1 MLWHLQTHWLT
12 FSQINFSSTGR
23 LFEREKFV
31 NVSKQR
37 NSLTLIEN
45 DSQFDREILS
55 VWQRNTLSLT
65 EKYYQFDKEILSVW
79 QKYYQFDREILSV
92 WQRNIISLT
101 EKYSQFNREILSVW
115 QRNIIS
121 LPKKYY
127 QFDREIIS
135 YVSKDRYFSPSTGKY
150 LNRRCLMLS
159 RFCIFVRQVFFV
171 CRVPV
176 NSKQSDGRWKMVDE
190 ISNY

>member
-55 VWQRNTLSLT
+55 VWQRNIISLT
-65 EKYYQFDKEILSVW
+65 
-79 QKYYQFDREILSV
+79 EILSV

-101 EKYSQFNREILSVW
+101 EKYSQFDREILSVW
-115 QRNIIS
+115 QKNIIS